1 MTKGEGLIGLLY
13 AIKDLINT
21 FAMMII
27 TGLAMIAFFW
37 IIVRFLGN
45 KLGWFQSGGDG
56 WLSSGKGKVDST
68 QIIYGVFILFVIL
81 AVYSLIGLTA
91 AIFGVNSSPSGG
103 LIVR

>member
-1 MTKGEGLIGLLY
+1 MIKGEGLIGLLY
-13 AIKDLINT
+13 ALKDLINT

-27 TGLAMIAFFW
+27 TGVAVIAFFW
-37 IIVRFLGN
+37 VIVQFLGN
-45 KLGWFQSGGDG
+45 KIGWFKGGKSG
-56 WLSSGKGKVDST
+56 WLSSGSEVKPGM
-68 QIIYGVFILFVIL
+68 IMYAVFILFVIL

>member
-13 AIKDLINT
+13 ALKDLIET

-27 TGLAMIAFFW
+27 TGAAVILFFW
-37 IIVRFLGN
+37 VIVQFLGN
-45 KLGWFQSGGDG
+45 KLGWTGGG
-56 WLSSGKGKVDST
+56 LGLGGKTKMEPKN
-68 QIIYGVFILFVIL
+68 IFYAVFILFVIL

>member
-13 AIKDLINT
+13 ALKDMIEA
-21 FAMMII
+21 FAIMII
-27 TGLAMIAFFW
+27 TGLAVILFFW
-37 IIVRFLGN
+37 VIVQFLGN
-45 KLGWFQSGGDG
+45 KLGWNMGGLG
-56 WLSSGKGKVDST
+56 LGGKTKMAPG
-68 QIIYGVFILFVIL
+68 QILFAVFLLFVIF